1 MKEVVSLSK
10 TENGFNWWSLIVGII
25 YIILGI
31 LAFNNPLGSA
41 SFVIYLFAF
50 AIAFKG
56 IAQIII
62 RNRLKEYTGMIGIID
77 IIIGVFLFFNVTAG
91 VIALPIVF
99 AIWFIID
106 SVIALVSAR
115 AIRKYSK
122 RNFWLIVILSII
134 SIIIGIMLIFNPIAS
149 ILTVAYLVG
158 IYFTLNGLSYVIQA
172 F

>member
-1 MKEVVSLSK
+1 
-10 TENGFNWWSLIVGII
+10 II
-25 YIILGI
+25 YII
-31 LAFNNPLGSA
+31 
-41 SFVIYLFAF
+41 
-50 AIAFKG
+50 
-56 IAQIII
+56 III
-62 RNRLKEYTGMIGIID
+62 FLFINF
-77 IIIGVFLFFNVTAG
+77 IGVFIVL
-91 VIALPIVF
+91 IIVF
-99 AIWFIID
+99 TIWFIID
-106 SVIALVSAR
+106 SVIALISAR